1 MGIPGRFFRVATA
14 AYLFKNSVKT
24 FNFIRTMVWVTK
36 DDGVVSSILPQ
47 SDVPAEQRKATT
59 SATTVDYL
67 SGLDILSRGAA
78 VRLSGIVCT
87 IGPASKAT
95 DFLVQMIDTGMN
107 VARMNFSHGS
117 YEYHGDTIANCRA
130 AAVKYAE
137 ERGYHPSLAIALDT
151 KGPEIRTGFLEGDD
165 GRLEL
170 TLETGASIKI
180 TTDDAFK
187 EKCTKEILWVDY
199 KNIPK
204 VLTPGKRIFIDDG
217 LISVVAKEMGPD
229 YVIGEIENGGN
240 LGSKKGCNL
249 PGTDCDLPAV
259 SEKDKADLLFGV
271 EQGVDMVFAS
281 FIRNAAGVKDIRAVL
296 GEKGKNILIISKIE
310 NLQGVNNIDEIIAE
324 SDGIMVARGDMG
336 IEIPPEKVFIAQ
348 KQIIAK
354 CNKAGKPVICATQ
367 MLESMVKKPSPT
379 RAEGSDV
386 ANAIL
391 DGADC
396 VMLSGETAKGDYPLQ
411 CIRTMANI
419 SREAESCVWSVN
431 FFEDLLKSV
440 MHDKAEEQ
448 HLESHKLGSSST
460 TSIAAVQASYTL
472 GASAIIAITTTGRT
486 AIDASMYR
494 PACPILAV
502 TRFHDAARRMQLH
515 RGVIPLHFKED
526 RLPEWTQDLDERVQ
540 FAIAFGKSNG
550 FIKTGDNVV
559 CITGWRQ
566 GAGASNTV
574 RILNVQ

>member
-1 MGIPGRFFRVATA
+1 MGIPGRLFRVATA
-14 AYLFKNSVKT
+14 AYSSKNLRT
-24 FNFIRTMVWVTK
+24 FNFNIRTMVWVTK

-47 SDVPAEQRKATT
+47 SDVPAEQRKATK

-67 SGLDILSRGAA
+67 SGLDILSRGAS

-170 TLETGASIKI
+170 TLEKGASIKI

-187 EKCTKEILWVDY
+187 EKCTKETLWVDY

-259 SEKDKADLLFGV
+259 SEKDKNDLLFGV
-271 EQGVDMVFAS
+271 EQGVDMIFAS
-281 FIRNAAGVKDIRAVL
+281 FIRDAAGVREIRKVL
-296 GEKGKNILIISKIE
+296 GDAGKEILIISKIE
-310 NLQGVNNIDEIIAE
+310 NQQGVNNIDEIIAE

-336 IEIPPEKVFIAQ
+336 IEIPPKKVFIAQ

-354 CNKAGKPVICATQ
+354 CNQAGKPVICATQ
-367 MLESMVKKPSPT
+367 MLESMVKKPRPT

-386 ANAIL
+386 ANAVL
-391 DGADC
+391 DGSDC
-396 VMLSGETAKGDYPLQ
+396 VMLSGETAKGDFPIQ
-411 CIRTMANI
+411 CIRTMAAL
-419 SREAESCVWSVN
+419 SREAEAALWN
-431 FFEDLLKSV
+431 QRFFEDL
-440 MHDKAEEQ
+440 MRTEQ
-448 HLESHKLGSSST
+448 HILRDAT
-460 TSIAAVQASYTL
+460 AAAAIAAVQASYSTR
-472 GASAIIAITTTGRT
+472 ASAIIGLTTTGKT
-486 AIDASMYR
+486 AHLASKYR
-494 PACPILAV
+494 AHCPFLAV
-502 TRFHDAARRMQLH
+502 TRNAQAARQMQLY
-515 RGVIPLHFKED
+515 RGVVPLYYSEARMD
-526 RLPEWTQDLDERVQ
+526 DWSADVDERIQYCVD
-540 FAIAFGKSNG
+540 FGKKNG
-550 FIKTGDNVV
+550 FIKSGDPVI
-559 CITGWRQ
+559 CITGWRK
-566 GAGASNTV
+566 GAGSSNTV
-574 RILNVQ
+574 RILYVN

>member
-187 EKCTKEILWVDY
+187 EKCTKETLWVDY

-259 SEKDKADLLFGV
+259 SEKDKNDLLFGV

-281 FIRNAAGVKDIRAVL
+281 FIRDAQGVKDIRAIL

-348 KQIIAK
+348 KQIIAA

-367 MLESMVKKPSPT
+367 MLESMVKKPRPT

-391 DGADC
+391 DGSDC
-396 VMLSGETAKGDYPLQ
+396 VMLSGETAKGDYPIQ
-411 CIRTMANI
+411 CIKTMAALA
-419 SREAESCVWSVN
+419 REAEACLWN
-431 FFEDLLKSV
+431 QRFFEDLMKSENNAV
-440 MHDKAEEQ
+440 HDTTSA
-448 HLESHKLGSSST
+448 
-460 TSIAAVQASYTL
+460 TSIAAVQASYLTR
-472 GASAIIAITTTGRT
+472 ASAIIGLTTTGRT
-486 AIDASMYR
+486 AHIASKYR
-494 PACPILAV
+494 AQCPFLAI
-502 TRFHDAARRMQLH
+502 TRSAPAARSMQIF
-515 RGVIPLHFKED
+515 RGVVPLFYPEGRAED
-526 RLPEWTQDLDERVQ
+526 WGQDVDDRIQ
-540 FAIAFGKSNG
+540 FGVDFGKKNG
-550 FIKTGDNVV
+550 FIKTGDTVI
-559 CITGWRQ
+559 CITGWRK
-566 GAGASNTV
+566 GAGSSNTV
-574 RILNVQ
+574 RILIMD

>member
-229 YVIGEIENGGN
+229 YVIGVVENDGN
-240 LGSKKGCNL
+240 LGSRKGCNL
-249 PGTDCDLPAV
+249 PGTDTDLPAV
-259 SEKDKADLLFGV
+259 SEKDKSDLLFGV
-271 EQGVDMVFAS
+271 EQGVDMIFAS
-281 FIRNAAGVKDIRAVL
+281 FIRNADGVQQIKAIL
-296 GEKGKNILIISKIE
+296 GEKGKKILIISKIE
-310 NLQGVNNIDEIIAE
+310 NQQGIKNLTEIIKE
-324 SDGIMVARGDMG
+324 GEGCMVARGDMG
-336 IEIPPEKVFIAQ
+336 IEIPTEKVFIAQ
-348 KQIIAK
+348 KQMIAE
-354 CNKAGKPVICATQ
+354 CNRFGKPVICATQ
-367 MLESMVKKPSPT
+367 MLESMVKKPRPT
-379 RAEGSDV
+379 RAEASDV
-386 ANAIL
+386 ANAVL

-396 VMLSGETAKGDYPLQ
+396 VMLSGETAKGDYPVI
-411 CIRTMANI
+411 CVKTMAKI
-419 SREAESCVWSVN
+419 SKEAEACIWN
-431 FFEDLLKSV
+431 ERMFEDMMRTDSGACDNTTTTAISGV
-440 MHDKAEEQ
+440 M
-448 HLESHKLGSSST
+448 
-460 TSIAAVQASYTL
+460 ASYKSK
-472 GASAIIAITTTGRT
+472 ASAIIVLTTSGAT
-486 AIDASMYR
+486 SPLVSKYK
-494 PACPILAV
+494 PQCPILTV
-502 TRFHDAARRMQLH
+502 TRFDQVARQLQLY
-515 RGVIPLHFKED
+515 RGCIPLLYD
-526 RLPEWTQDLDERVQ
+526 QARPEGAWMDDVDARVQ
-540 FAIAFGKSNG
+540 YAIDFGKKSK
-550 FIKTGDNVV
+550 FIAAGDNVV
-559 CITGWRQ
+559 VITGWRQ
-566 GAGASNTV
+566 GSGSSNTV
-574 RILNVQ
+574 RILPVN

>member
-1 MGIPGRFFRVATA
+1 MGIPGRLFRVATA
-14 AYLFKNSVKT
+14 AYSFKNSVKT
-24 FNFIRTMVWVTK
+24 FNSIRTMVWVTK
-36 DDGVVSSILPQ
+36 DDGVVSSILPK
-47 SDVPAEQRKATT
+47 SDVPAEQRKATKST
-59 SATTVDYL
+59 TTVDYL
-67 SGLDILSRGAA
+67 SGLDILSPGAP

-95 DFLVQMIDTGMN
+95 DFLVQMIDVGMN

-170 TLETGASIKI
+170 TLEKGASIKI

-187 EKCTKEILWVDY
+187 EKCTKETLWVDY

-217 LISVVAKEMGPD
+217 LISVVAKEIGTD

-259 SEKDKADLLFGV
+259 PEKDKNDLLFGV
-271 EQGVDMVFAS
+271 EQGVDMIFAS
-281 FIRNAAGVKDIRAVL
+281 FIRDAQGVKDIRAIL
-296 GEKGKNILIISKIE
+296 GEKGKKILIISKIE

-348 KQIIAK
+348 KQMIAK
-354 CNKAGKPVICATQ
+354 CNKAGKPIICATQ
-367 MLESMVKKPSPT
+367 MLESMVKKPRCT
-379 RAEGSDV
+379 RAEGTDV
-386 ANAIL
+386 ANAVL

-411 CIRTMANI
+411 CIQTMANI
-419 SREAESCVWSVN
+419 AKEAEAALWHKQL
-431 FFEDLLKSV
+431 FADLAGQV
-440 MHDKAEEQ
+440 VVPAD
-448 HLESHKLGSSST
+448 ST
-460 TSIAAVQASYTL
+460 
-472 GASAIIAITTTGRT
+472 
-486 AIDASMYR
+486 
-494 PACPILAV
+494 
-502 TRFHDAARRMQLH
+502 H
-515 RGVIPLHFKED
+515 
-526 RLPEWTQDLDERVQ
+526 
-540 FAIAFGKSNG
+540 
-550 FIKTGDNVV
+550 
-559 CITGWRQ
+559 
-566 GAGASNTV
+566 TV
-574 RILNVQ
+574 A

>member
-187 EKCTKEILWVDY
+187 EKCTKETLWVDY

-259 SEKDKADLLFGV
+259 SEK
-271 EQGVDMVFAS
+271 
-281 FIRNAAGVKDIRAVL
+281 
-296 GEKGKNILIISKIE
+296 GKNILIISKIE

-348 KQIIAK
+348 KQMISK
-354 CNKAGKPVICATQ
+354 CNKAGKPIICATQ
-367 MLESMVKKPSPT
+367 MLESMVKKPRCT
-379 RAEGSDV
+379 RAEGTDV

-411 CIRTMANI
+411 CIQTMANL
-419 SREAESCVWSVN
+419 SREAEACLWN
-431 FFEDLLKSV
+431 ERFFEDLKS
-440 MHDKAEEQ
+440 
-448 HLESHKLGSSST
+448 
-460 TSIAAVQASYTL
+460 
-472 GASAIIAITTTGRT
+472 
-486 AIDASMYR
+486 
-494 PACPILAV
+494 
-502 TRFHDAARRMQLH
+502 
-515 RGVIPLHFKED
+515 D
-526 RLPEWTQDLDERVQ
+526 RLEGAVM
-540 FAIAFGKSNG
+540 
-550 FIKTGDNVV
+550 DN
-559 CITGWRQ
+559 
-566 GAGASNTV
+566 
-574 RILNVQ
+574 

>member
-14 AYLFKNSVKT
+14 ATYYSFKNLRT
-24 FNFIRTMVWVTK
+24 FNFNIRTMVWVTK

-47 SDVPAEQRKATT
+47 SDVPAEQRKATK

-67 SGLDILSRGAA
+67 SGLDILSRGAS

-170 TLETGASIKI
+170 TLEKGASIKI

-187 EKCTKEILWVDY
+187 EKCTKETLWVDY

-259 SEKDKADLLFGV
+259 SEKDKNDLLFGV
-271 EQGVDMVFAS
+271 EQGVDMIFAS
-281 FIRNAAGVKDIRAVL
+281 FIRDAQGVKDIRAIL

-348 KQIIAK
+348 KQMISK
-354 CNKAGKPVICATQ
+354 CNKAGKPIICATQ
-367 MLESMVKKPSPT
+367 MLESMVKKPRCT
-379 RAEGSDV
+379 RAEGTDV

-396 VMLSGETAKGDYPLQ
+396 VMLSGETAKGDYPLH
-411 CIRTMANI
+411 CIQTMANL
-419 SREAESCVWSVN
+419 SREAEACLWN
-431 FFEDLLKSV
+431 ERFFDDLIKSDRLEDAV
-440 MHDKAEEQ
+440 MDNTQCIAM
-448 HLESHKLGSSST
+448 
-460 TSIAAVQASYTL
+460 AAVQASYSVKAAAIVTL
-472 GASAIIAITTTGRT
+472 TTSGAT
-486 AIDASMYR
+486 AKMCAKYHPR
-494 PACPILAV
+494 CPIVAV
-502 TRFHDAARRMQLH
+502 TRFDQVARQLQLH
-515 RGVIPLHFKED
+515 RGVLPLYYTDGRNDDWSKD
-526 RLPEWTQDLDERVQ
+526 VDMRVEYG
-540 FAIAFGKSNG
+540 IDFGKKHG
-550 FIKTGDNVV
+550 FVKSGQTVICV
-559 CITGWRQ
+559 TGWRQ
-566 GAGASNTV
+566 GAGASNTI
-574 RILNVQ
+574 RMLTAKYHGMK